1 MKLNTYRGTRRA
13 TPERPSF
20 LEIRGR
26 LATPHYVGIRRRPQ
40 VTGVSLM
47 ETDTLVLDT
56 VST

>member
-26 LATPHYVGIRRRPQ
+26 LATPHYVGIRRRPEAAS
-40 VTGVSLM
+40 VSLT

-56 VST
+56 VTP